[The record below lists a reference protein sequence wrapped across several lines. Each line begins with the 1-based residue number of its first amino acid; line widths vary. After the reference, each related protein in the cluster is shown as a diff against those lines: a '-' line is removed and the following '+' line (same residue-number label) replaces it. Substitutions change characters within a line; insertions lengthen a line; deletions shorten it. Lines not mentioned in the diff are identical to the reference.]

1 MNIRIEMEKRLSNEK
16 TFDKIEDALEYA
28 ITLERTNDED
38 VMILKKTSGKFCTV
52 HLMNAEIA
60 VQLGY
65 TLIYGFDEI
74 SYAAKSNKNP
84 KEAIDEL
91 HNLVNKRIHNKD

>member
-38 VMILKKTSGKFCTV
+38 VMI
-52 HLMNAEIA
+52 
-60 VQLGY
+60 
-65 TLIYGFDEI
+65 
-74 SYAAKSNKNP
+74 
-84 KEAIDEL
+84 
-91 HNLVNKRIHNKD
+91 